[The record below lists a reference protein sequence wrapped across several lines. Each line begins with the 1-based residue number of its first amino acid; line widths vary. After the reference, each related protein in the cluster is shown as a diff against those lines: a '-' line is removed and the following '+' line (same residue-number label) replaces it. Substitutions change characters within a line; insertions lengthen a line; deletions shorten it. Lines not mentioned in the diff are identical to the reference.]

1 MQRER
6 KFRNK
11 ENKQEG
17 KQNQIKSDMVKKK
30 KKKKK
35 KSIKMDILKRREG
48 RSLRVFFVVIG
59 IETRD

>member
-17 KQNQIKSDMVKKK
+17 NQNQIKSDMVKKK
-30 KKKKK
+30 KK
-35 KSIKMDILKRREG
+35 SIKMDIIKRREG
-48 RSLRVFFVVIG
+48 RSLRIFFVVVG